1 MDTEDFEFT
10 VTAVILL
17 RRFRKRKFK
26 GKPRKQWVRVIFK
39 EREEKGAYY
48 QLIKKIRLNDRE
60 FYFK

>member
-1 MDTEDFEFT
+1 MDTEDFEFA

-26 GKPRKQWVRVIFK
+26 RKPRKQWVRVIFK
-39 EREEKGAYY
+39 DREEKGAYY